1 MIRIIQ
7 IEGCFARFR
16 RQASARIAYSEIRT
30 VVFRDFCYIYRHA
43 FIEQHVTAW
52 SPTACDRN
60 KFLFLFYTFAD
71 ISGREY
77 SS

>member
-43 FIEQHVTAW
+43 FIEQRVTAW

-60 KFLFLFYTFAD
+60 KFLFLFYTFAG
-71 ISGREY
+71 ISSREY